1 MKHRSDIDGLR
12 AVAVLPV
19 LTFHAGFS
27 QTPGGFVGVDVFF
40 VISGFLITGIVAE
53 ELGRDGG
60 LSLAGF
66 YERRIRRIFPA
77 LFAMLGVTA
86 LAVSLLLT
94 PGEVVDFARTLV
106 SAVFSVS
113 NVQFW
118 LGTDYFGLAAHQL
131 PLLHTWSLG
140 VEEQFYMVMPLAMAL
155 LWRVGREA
163 PAPAGIGRPAGAP
176 VRVKA
181 ALALVAAASFGW
193 ACWGAL
199 YQPTASFYLLHTRAW
214 ELALGALLAVGVA
227 PAPRGRILREIL
239 AAGGLLAIAAAVVF
253 YDAETPFPGFAA
265 LAPCLGAA
273 AILHAGAA
281 RDVVP
286 TWTSRLLSAPP
297 VVFFGLISYSLY
309 LWHWPVIVL
318 QRASFFL
325 GEGLDPKLEKLLLV
339 VVSVGL
345 AWLSWRF
352 VERPF
357 RNRSWLSRRAVFAL
371 GAAGAAGLTMLAAI
385 LILADG
391 FPERMS
397 PQANQTAGYLAQDGA
412 LTMRDPTCM
421 AGIGLRR
428 EVDAGR
434 CLVLKTDQAN
444 LLLLGDSHSAH
455 LWAGLALALPDANI
469 LQASAGGC
477 RPTWPSDSSDALC
490 RAHLQRMFE
499 TWLPTHRP
507 DAVILA
513 ARWEPADV
521 KPLAATLKHLRAQG
535 IPVIL
540 MGPVPRYDQELP
552 RLLINAETRDDPML
566 PQRHRMGLAA
576 AADRRL
582 ATVAGENGVP
592 FVSLYRALCP
602 GDADA
607 PCRTRTPDGAP
618 MQYDGGHLTL
628 GGSRYLGGLIAPQM
642 QAAVQSLDGARAGR
656 KAVGD

>member
-40 VISGFLITGIVAE
+40 VISGFLITGIVTE
-53 ELGRDGG
+53 ELGRGGG

-77 LFAMLGVTA
+77 LFAMLAGTA

-94 PGEVVDFARTLV
+94 PGEVVSFARTLIA
-106 SAVFSVS
+106 AVFSVS

-118 LGTDYFGLAAHQL
+118 LGTNYFGLGAHQM

-140 VEEQFYMVMPLAMAL
+140 VEEQFYMVMPLALAL
-155 LWRVGREA
+155 LWRG
-163 PAPAGIGRPAGAP
+163 GRPAAANGDPASAP
-176 VRVKA
+176 SGGVPTRVRVGLA
-181 ALALVAAASFGW
+181 VVALVSFAW

-214 ELALGALLAVGVA
+214 ELALGALLAVGA
-227 PAPRGRILREIL
+227 IPAVHNRLAREGL
-239 AAGGLLAIAAAVVF
+239 AAAGLAAIAFAVLV

-273 AILHAGAA
+273 AVLHAGAD
-281 RDVVP
+281 RTGP
-286 TWTSRLLSAPP
+286 RTWTGRLLSAPP

-318 QRASFFL
+318 QRASFML
-325 GEGLDPKLEKLLLV
+325 GEGLDPRLEKLLLV
-339 VVSVGL
+339 AVSIAL

-352 VERPF
+352 IERPF
-357 RNRSWLSRRAVFAL
+357 RNRAWLSRRTVFLWGGGGMAAL
-371 GAAGAAGLTMLAAI
+371 SALALV
-385 LILADG
+385 LILAGG
-391 FPERMS
+391 FPGRMS
-397 PQANQTAGYLAQDGA
+397 ARANQTAGYLAQDGA
-412 LTMRDPTCM
+412 LTMRDPACM
-421 AGIGLRR
+421 AGIGLRH
-428 EVDAGR
+428 EVEAGR
-434 CLVLKTDQAN
+434 CLVLVPDRPN

-455 LWAGLALALPDANI
+455 LWAGLSAALPDANI

-477 RPTWPSDSSDALC
+477 RPTWPSDSADPLC
-490 RAHLQRMFE
+490 RAHLTRIFQD
-499 TWLPTHRP
+499 WLPHHRP

-521 KPLAATLKHLRAQG
+521 KALTATLAGLRARG
-535 IPVIL
+535 VPVIL
-540 MGPVPRYDQELP
+540 LGPVPRYDQELP
-552 RLLINAETRDDPML
+552 RLLINAETRSDPAL
-566 PQRHRMGLAA
+566 PQRHRMAIA
-576 AADRRL
+576 RIADRRL
-582 ATVAGENGVP
+582 AAVAAAQGAP
-592 FVSLYRALCP
+592 YVSLYRALCP
-602 GDADA
+602 DDG
-607 PCRTRTPDGAP
+607 PCATRTPGGAP

-628 GGSRYLGGLIAPQM
+628 QGSKDLGRRIRPDLE
-642 QAAVQSLDGARAGR
+642 AALGALGPEPADARR
-656 KAVGD
+656 

>member
-40 VISGFLITGIVAE
+40 VISGFLITGIVAD

-66 YERRIRRIFPA
+66 YERRVRRIFPA
-77 LFAMLGVTA
+77 LFAMLGLTA

-155 LWRVGREA
+155 LWRGAGRASAQAVSGQPVGV
-163 PAPAGIGRPAGAP
+163 P

-181 ALALVAAASFGW
+181 TLALVAAASFAW

-214 ELALGALLAVGVA
+214 ELALGALLAVGAV
-227 PAPRGRILREIL
+227 PAPRGRILREVL
-239 AAGGLLAIAAAVVF
+239 AAGGLLAIAAAVVL

-273 AILHAGAA
+273 AILHAGSR
-281 RDVVP
+281 RDDAP
-286 TWTSRLLSAPP
+286 TWTARLLSTPP

-339 VVSVGL
+339 AVSVAL

-371 GAAGAAGLTMLAAI
+371 GAAGAATLTMLAAV
-385 LILADG
+385 LIVADG
-391 FPERMS
+391 FPARMS

-412 LTMRDPTCM
+412 LTMRDPACM

-434 CLVLKTDQAN
+434 CLVLAEDRPN

-455 LWAGLALALPDANI
+455 LWAGLSSALPGANI
-469 LQASAGGC
+469 MQASAGGC
-477 RPTWPSDSSDALC
+477 RPTWPSDSADGIC
-490 RAHLQRMFE
+490 RRHLQRIFQ
-499 TWLPTHRP
+499 TWLPQHRP

-521 KPLAATLKHLRAQG
+521 KPLAATLKFLKAQG
-535 IPVIL
+535 VPVIL
-540 MGPVPRYDQELP
+540 LGPVPRYDQELP
-552 RLLINAETRDDPML
+552 RLLINAETRADPTL
-566 PQRHRMGLAA
+566 PQRHRMDLAPI
-576 AADRRL
+576 ADRRL
-582 ATVAGENGVP
+582 EKVAAESGAP

-602 GDADA
+602 GDDAA

-628 GGSRYLGGLIAPQM
+628 AGSRYLGRLIAPQM
-642 QAAVQSLDGARAGR
+642 QAAVQGLPGRSSAGGAATP
-656 KAVGD
+656 